1 MIGPFTY
8 VLFVLTIL
16 YICASMLS
24 VASFCRYLGNRQAQR
39 ESTTSSD
46 SGVDYYASVETV

>member
-8 VLFVLTIL
+8 VLFVLAIL

-24 VASFCRYLGNRQAQR
+24 VASFCRYLGDRQVQR
-39 ESTTSSD
+39 ESTKSID
-46 SGVDYYASVETV
+46 SGVDCYASVETV